1 MSQTVLLAVAVG
13 VVVVNAMVF
22 YLIIRGAVNAGSETT
37 KRLKH
42 AWAQTELLIAIARR
56 QGVDEPAIKAITDH
70 LK

>member
-1 MSQTVLLAVAVG
+1 MAQTVLLAVAIG
-13 VVVVNAMVF
+13 VVVVNAIVF
-22 YLIIRGAVNAGSETT
+22 YLIIRGAVNAGAETT

-56 QGVDEPAIKAITDH
+56 QGVDEPAIKAITDY